1 MNHQLNLL
9 TRRKAARLPPAIELR
24 THVAL
29 ADTLTLSLAEGWYW
43 WHHPGGEN
51 RDAITGAKLKRMGN
65 KPGISDFL
73 FITQPHATL
82 HALELKRR
90 GKKPSPA
97 QVSFLAIVRLLGGEA
112 EWVDSYEDAI
122 RVLKD
127 WGAVRVSL

>member
-1 MNHQLNLL
+1 MTQLSLF
-9 TRRKAARLPPAIELR
+9 TRRKAAKLPPALELR

-29 ADTLTLSLAEGWYW
+29 ADTINLSLADGWYW
-43 WHHPGGEN
+43 WHHPAGEN
-51 RDAITGAKLKRMGN
+51 RDAVTGARLKRMGN

-73 FITQPHATL
+73 FISRPHATL
-82 HALELKRR
+82 HALELKRKGR
-90 GKKPSPA
+90 KPSPA
-97 QVSFLAIVRLLGGEA
+97 QMSFLAIVTLLGGRA